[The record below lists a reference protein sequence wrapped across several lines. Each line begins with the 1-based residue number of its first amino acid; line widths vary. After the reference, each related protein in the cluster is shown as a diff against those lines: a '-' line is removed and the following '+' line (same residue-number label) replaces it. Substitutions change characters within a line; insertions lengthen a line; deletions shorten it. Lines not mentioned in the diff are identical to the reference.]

1 MKKLLWILFSL
12 GLVIFIVFGT
22 LTFAVG
28 KKEADNMKRETIL
41 NKTYQEKI
49 KHINVNASDAAVT
62 IKKGDQFKVT
72 SVGNK
77 DEFDI
82 TFKVEDE
89 TLNVNLKEQN
99 LMINFNFF
107 KNAYNE
113 IEITVPKNLEQLD
126 IKTDTGKINMH
137 DIKSDN
143 TSLVVD
149 TGMINVNGSDLGNFE
164 AYSDTGKILTNKTNF
179 KNGKIQS
186 DTGTVRLNDAP
197 TDTPLD
203 IETDTGSVRLVYNKT
218 LKNTLLDI
226 EQDVGNTQINRA
238 ELKNKKVGSG
248 DNLVKIRSDVGSVQ
262 ID

>member
-1 MKKLLWILFSL
+1 MKKLLWILFGL
-12 GLVIFIVFGT
+12 GLVLFIVFST
-22 LTFAVG
+22 LALIVG
-28 KKEADNMKRETIL
+28 KKEADNMKQETIL

-82 TFKVEDE
+82 TSKVKDE
-89 TLNVNLKEQN
+89 TLNVNLKDKN
-99 LMINFNFF
+99 MIINFNFF
-107 KNAYNE
+107 DNAYNE
-113 IEITVPKNLEQLD
+113 IEITVPKNLEKLD
-126 IKTDTGKINMH
+126 VTTDTGKLNIR
-137 DIKSDN
+137 DIKADN

-149 TGMINVNGSDLGNFE
+149 TGMINIDGSDLGNFE
-164 AYSDTGKILTNKTNF
+164 ANSDTGKILTNKTNF

-197 TDTPLD
+197 ADTPLD
-203 IETDTGSVRLVYNKT
+203 IETDTGSVTLVYNKT

-226 EQDVGNTQINRA
+226 EQDVGNTQINRT

>member
-1 MKKLLWILFSL
+1 MKKLLWILFSV
-12 GLVIFIVFGT
+12 GLILFIVFGT

-28 KKEADNMKRETIL
+28 KKEADNTKQETIL
-41 NKTYQEKI
+41 NKTYQEDI
-49 KHINVNASDAAVT
+49 KHINVYARDAAVT
-62 IKKGDQFKVT
+62 IKKGDQFKVK

-77 DEFDI
+77 DKIDF
-82 TFKVEDE
+82 TSKVKDG
-89 TLNVNLKEQN
+89 TLNVNLKDKN
-99 LMINFNFF
+99 MIINFNFF
-107 KNAYNE
+107 DNAYNE
-113 IEITVPKNLEQLD
+113 IEITVPKNLEKLD
-126 IKTDTGKINMH
+126 VTTDTGKLNIR
-137 DIKSDN
+137 DIKADN

-149 TGMINVNGSDLGNFE
+149 TGMINIDGSDLGNFE
-164 AYSDTGKILTNKTNF
+164 ANSDTGKILTNKTNF

-197 TDTPLD
+197 ADTPLD
-203 IETDTGSVRLVYNKT
+203 IETDTGSVTLVYNKT

-226 EQDVGNTQINRA
+226 EQDVGNTQINRT